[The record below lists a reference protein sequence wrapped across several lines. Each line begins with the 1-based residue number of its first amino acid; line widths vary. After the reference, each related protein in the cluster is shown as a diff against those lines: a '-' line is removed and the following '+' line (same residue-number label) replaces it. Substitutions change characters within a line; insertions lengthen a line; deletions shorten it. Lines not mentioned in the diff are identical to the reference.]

1 MRRIFCLLIALT
13 LCFLWDASV
22 VVAQTQRPSGTS
34 VILLDNGHVLEGQ
47 LIDEGEQVLIRLGP
61 GSQMRLPRGRVR
73 GVGADRRALFHLQDR
88 QLHANDVSGRVELAR
103 WCLRNDL
110 TDDAG
115 RLLLDLKRMAPRDS
129 QVAYLE
135 RQIRQLHTQ
144 PVAPV
149 EPKEQATL
157 PPSKNED
164 TQETTAKVKP
174 EQLAVF
180 ASHVQPV
187 LLNHCSASGCHGV
200 AAKSEFKLLR
210 PFTGHGLT
218 QRMTTANLQAAMQF
232 VDPGRPLESPL
243 YLAASVPHGN
253 HSTPILGGPR
263 DQASLQVLKEWL
275 SSFGTAKPQTAAKD
289 VVEKFEPT
297 GHDATAVENTQSTDI
312 AGSEPS
318 HPLQNWGANLHQVPP
333 QANAA
338 NQQSHVEPTD
348 PYDAETFNRQ
358 FFPERFEPPDPFAQ
372 SPEEPRP
379 STLNSPASIAPKN
392 ARLLESNPESL
403 RNSSGERQ

>member
-1 MRRIFCLLIALT
+1 MWATVC
-13 LCFLWDASV
+13 DAQVPRHSNE
-22 VVAQTQRPSGTS
+22 S

-73 GVGADRRALFHLQDR
+73 GVGPDRRALFHLQDR
-88 QLHANDVSGRVELAR
+88 QLHANDVPGRVELAR

-115 RLLLDLKRMAPRDS
+115 RLLLDLKRIAPRDS

-144 PVAPV
+144 TVAPIETK
-149 EPKEQATL
+149 EPAAL
-157 PPSKNED
+157 PEPTKDN
-164 TQETTAKVKP
+164 TQPTTAKVKP

-218 QRMTTANLQAAMQF
+218 QRMTTTNLQSAMQF
-232 VDPGRPLESPL
+232 VDRNRPLDSPL
-243 YLAASVPHGN
+243 HLAATAPHGN
-253 HSTPILGGPR
+253 HSAPILSGPR

-275 SSFGTAKPQTAAKD
+275 STFETTKPQATADNA
-289 VVEKFEPT
+289 VEKFEPA
-297 GHDATAVENTQSTDI
+297 GHNTATAGNMQSGDI
-312 AGSEPS
+312 VDSASSPTV
-318 HPLQNWGANLHQVPP
+318 QNSGANLHQVPP

-338 NQQSHVEPTD
+338 NQQSRVDPTD
-348 PYDAETFNRQ
+348 PYDVEAFNRQ
-358 FFPERFEPPDPFAQ
+358 FFPERFEPPDPFDQ
-372 SPEEPRP
+372 SPEESSP
-379 STLNSPASIAPKN
+379 STLNSPASIAPRN
-392 ARLLESNPESL
+392 ARLLDSNPESL
-403 RNSSGERQ
+403 RSSSGDRQ